1 MIQVITMFLTYVY
14 VWNIP
19 SSNLGCFYILA
30 IVVNAAVN
38 TRVHKPVQM
47 SVFIASDKYLEVEFL
62 HYMVVLVFLF

>member
-19 SSNLGCFYILA
+19 SSNLGCSYILA

-38 TRVHKPVQM
+38 TEVHMFGVEGL
-47 SVFIASDKYLEVEFL
+47 SVLFSLDKYPETELL
-62 HYMVVLVFLF
+62 DHVVAI